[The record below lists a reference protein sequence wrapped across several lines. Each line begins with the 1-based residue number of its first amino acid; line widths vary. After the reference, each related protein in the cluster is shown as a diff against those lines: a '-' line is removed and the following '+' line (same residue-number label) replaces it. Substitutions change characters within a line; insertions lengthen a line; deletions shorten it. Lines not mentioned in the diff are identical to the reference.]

1 MVFKTLATAAALL
14 GVVASND
21 IEAQEQA
28 SVTASASEQAEQRA
42 RAKLAEH
49 LKVAPNEIT
58 VTRSEPKTWSDSSM
72 GCGKAGAVALTVIT
86 EGYAVVLSAQGR
98 EHNVHVSG
106 SNAVI
111 CNKGAI
117 LHRDSRAV
125 NARGL
130 DLMMERARQDLAQRL
145 GVDPAKIRLAGMQAH
160 RWSDHSALGCPRK
173 GEAIQAGPVDGFK
186 LSLRYSGRIYTYH
199 TDRQDVRP
207 CPAIEP
213 E

>member
-1 MVFKTLATAAALL
+1 MVFKILATAAALL
-14 GVVASND
+14 GVAASND

-28 SVTASASEQAEQRA
+28 SVTASAGEQAEQRA

-58 VTRSEPKTWSDSSM
+58 VTRSEPQTWSDSSM
-72 GCGKAGAVALTVIT
+72 GCGKPGAVALTVIT

-111 CNKGAI
+111 CNKGGI
-117 LHRDSRAV
+117 LHRDGRAV

-130 DLMMERARQDLAQRL
+130 DSMMERARQDLAQRL
-145 GVDPAKIRLAGMQAH
+145 GVDPAKIRLAGTKAH
-160 RWSDHSALGCPRK
+160 RWDDSALGCPRE
-173 GEAIQAGPVDGFK
+173 GEALRAGPVDGFK

-199 TDRQDVRP
+199 TDRKDLRP